1 MPISVG
7 RTLRILREARGLPLR
22 QVAEGAGVSVPY
34 LSLIETERRSPSV
47 DKLKALAEA
56 LDVPSDFLILV
67 ASGAKTS
74 LSSGENT
81 VTRLFAVLER
91 LTVVQ
96 QELTNE
102 IETKAN

>member
-1 MPISVG
+1 MPISLG
-7 RTLRILREARGLPLR
+7 KTLRILREARGLPLR
-22 QVAEGAGVSVPY
+22 QVAVEAGVSVPY
-34 LSLIETERRSPSV
+34 LSLLETERRSPSV

-67 ASGAKTS
+67 ASGAKSS

-81 VTRLFAVLER
+81 VARLFALLER

-96 QELTNE
+96 RELKNE
-102 IETKAN
+102 IETKAD